1 MHVYIV
7 CRVYDYEGEALD
19 SVYDSKEKAI
29 ARVAE
34 IDRCRKLPFAHE
46 DNIYCDAAE
55 WYEEEVL

>member
-1 MHVYIV
+1 MKVYVV
-7 CRVYDYEGEALD
+7 CKVYDYEGEALD
-19 SVYDSKEKAI
+19 SAHSTKEKAL

-34 IDRCRKLPFAHE
+34 IDRCRKLPITHD